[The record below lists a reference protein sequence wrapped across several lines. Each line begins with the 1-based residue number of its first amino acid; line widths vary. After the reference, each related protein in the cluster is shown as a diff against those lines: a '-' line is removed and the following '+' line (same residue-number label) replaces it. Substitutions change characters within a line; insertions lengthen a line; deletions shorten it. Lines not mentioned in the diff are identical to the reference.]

1 MASGRKIVHMKL
13 VNVMYSA
20 RYGSTLKN
28 ADRFSYYTYSMDA
41 PSRNEFLKMYGKNA
55 ELWPRD
61 IVSISYGKK
70 TLYHKDISESD
81 SMAS

>member
-1 MASGRKIVHMKL
+1 MRAVIEKDGQQMEIRIK
-13 VNVMYSA
+13 
-20 RYGSTLKN
+20 GSTLKN
-28 ADRFSYYTYSMDA
+28 TDRYSYYTYSMDA

-70 TLYHKDISESD
+70 TLYHKDMSESD